1 MSKSDTQ
8 NYDQARY
15 AIDALLEKIQE
26 LESTIEEKNQ
36 EIQELQS
43 QLDNISFSQ

>member
-15 AIDALLEKIQE
+15 AIDALMDRINDLERENEEKDEKIKE
-26 LESTIEEKNQ
+26 LEW
-36 EIQELQS
+36 
-43 QLDNISFSQ
+43 QLDNISFSI